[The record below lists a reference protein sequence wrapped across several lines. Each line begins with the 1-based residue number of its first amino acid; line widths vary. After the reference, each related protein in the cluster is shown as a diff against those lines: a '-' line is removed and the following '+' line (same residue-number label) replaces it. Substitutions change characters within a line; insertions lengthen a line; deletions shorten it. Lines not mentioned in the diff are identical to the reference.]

1 MAEAGVAAVAG
12 EVVAAEAKAA
22 VPEAVMEPVAR
33 WLPELA
39 TSAAEVVVVEAVAV
53 PLTNLPITTEDATQS
68 TKLLPVFTTLPP
80 QKQNGITVLPAPPA
94 PTHDNYYKFYEDA
107 SSPLSTSAV
116 CLSWP
121 SRL

>member
-12 EVVAAEAKAA
+12 EVAEAKAA

-53 PLTNLPITTEDATQS
+53 PRTNLPITTEDATQS

-80 QKQNGITVLPAPPA
+80 QKQNGITVLPAPRSNP
-94 PTHDNYYKFYEDA
+94 
-107 SSPLSTSAV
+107 
-116 CLSWP
+116 
-121 SRL
+121 

>member
-80 QKQNGITVLPAPPA
+80 PKQNGITVLPAPRSNP
-94 PTHDNYYKFYEDA
+94 
-107 SSPLSTSAV
+107 
-116 CLSWP
+116 
-121 SRL
+121 